1 MNHYD
6 RHAAVGTR
14 VFCCPLQYQA
24 VIGDCLTSIEEV
36 GHMSDTELLP
46 KPKREAEPVRRL
58 GEVFTGAG
66 RRRRWT
72 AEQKARIVAER
83 RAARRYA
90 RCAPARVDAAAAIRM
105 APGYGWRKTGTARA
119 ALHLRL
125 CDRDRGSSSVV
136 RSALRRF
143 GLRPG
148 PMSPRCRRCCAR

>member
-1 MNHYD
+1 MCRLIHLDAQPCWMRAMNHYD

-14 VFCCPLQYQA
+14 FFWCPLQYQA

-72 AEQKARIVAER
+72 AEQKARTSPTVI

-90 RCAPARVDAAAAIRM
+90 RV
-105 APGYGWRKTGTARA
+105 RA
-119 ALHLRL
+119 VLTPQQF
-125 CDRDRGSSSVV
+125 
-136 RSALRRF
+136 F
-143 GLRPG
+143 G
-148 PMSPRCRRCCAR
+148 